1 MSDRNTAQ
9 FTGSSES
16 VRPPLDAMA
25 SAPDHHTIL
34 LENEHVRVL
43 DTRLAAGQ
51 HARARTRL
59 AGRAARA

>member
-1 MSDRNTAQ
+1 
-9 FTGSSES
+9 
-16 VRPPLDAMA
+16 MA